1 MTKTGMFKVGDL
13 VMIKPNLREQNYPDE
28 ERHSSGTLVVDSM
41 LQYAGLITEI
51 ARFNGRN
58 YQVVCDGGYWHW
70 SYAMFTPIQTKEANE
85 NLILETLGI
94 KM

>member
-1 MTKTGMFKVGDL
+1 MNKTGMFKVGDL
-13 VMIKPNLREQNYPDE
+13 VMIKPNLREQHYPDE

-51 ARFNGRN
+51 TKFNGRN
-58 YQVVCDGGYWHW
+58 YQVVCDDGDWYW
-70 SYAMFTPIQTKEANE
+70 SYAMFTPVQNKEANE
-85 NLILETLGI
+85 NLILEILDI